1 MYLEQDQINLENQ
14 ITYFVNFV
22 SNLFKI
28 IISEAKHKYQYTAD
42 SSLCNS
48 LGFFLSGRVYKV
60 FGNNEQ

>member
-22 SNLFKI
+22 SDLFKI
-28 IISEAKHKYQYTAD
+28 IISDAKHKYQYTAD

-48 LGFFLSGRVYKV
+48 LGLSGRVYKV